1 MRKAV
6 FFILLILLL
15 NPRPFKASA
24 REQYPGGAVSPRND
38 GAVSP
43 RNDGAVSPRNDGAV
57 SPRTDGA
64 AAPAPAAVP
73 QKVASYADGEDDIFS
88 NTYERELLSRRFFQK
103 TLPPLKPRE
112 KIVWSFKTARA
123 NLLL

>member
-1 MRKAV
+1 MRKTV
-6 FFILLILLL
+6 FLILLVL
-15 NPRPFKASA
+15 LLAPRPFKASA
-24 REQYPGGAVSPRND
+24 PEQNP
-38 GAVSP
+38 
-43 RNDGAVSPRNDGAV
+43 DGAV

-64 AAPAPAAVP
+64 AAPAPSAVP
-73 QKVASYADGEDDIFS
+73 QKIVPYADGEDDIFS

-103 TLPPLKPRE
+103 TLPPLKSRE

>member
-1 MRKAV
+1 MKKAV
-6 FFILLILLL
+6 LLILLTLLL

-24 REQYPGGAVSPRND
+24 LEQNSD
-38 GAVSP
+38 GASP
-43 RNDGAVSPRNDGAV
+43 
-57 SPRTDGA
+57 
-64 AAPAPAAVP
+64 PAPSAVP
-73 QKVASYADGEDDIFS
+73 QKIAPYAAGEDDIFS
-88 NTYERELLSRRFFQK
+88 TTYERELLSRRFFQK

>member
-6 FFILLILLL
+6 FLILLFL
-15 NPRPFKASA
+15 LLSPRPFKASA
-24 REQYPGGAVSPRND
+24 LEQNPDS
-38 GAVSP
+38 
-43 RNDGAVSPRNDGAV
+43 
-57 SPRTDGA
+57 T
-64 AAPAPAAVP
+64 AAPAPSAVP
-73 QKVASYADGEDDIFS
+73 QKIVPYADGEDDIFS

-103 TLPPLKPRE
+103 TLPPLSRRE

>member
-6 FFILLILLL
+6 FFILLFLLL

-24 REQYPGGAVSPRND
+24 REQDPGGAVPPRSD

-43 RNDGAVSPRNDGAV
+43 RS
-57 SPRTDGA
+57 DGA
-64 AAPAPAAVP
+64 AAPAPSAVP
-73 QKVASYADGEDDIFS
+73 QKVVSYADGEDDIFS